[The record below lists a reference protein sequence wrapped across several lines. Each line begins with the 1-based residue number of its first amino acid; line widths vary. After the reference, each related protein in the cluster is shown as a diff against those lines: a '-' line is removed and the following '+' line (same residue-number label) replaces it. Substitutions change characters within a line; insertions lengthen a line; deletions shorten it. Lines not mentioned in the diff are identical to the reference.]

1 MHLPDGFIDT
11 RTALATAGAAA
22 LGLGYAAR
30 AVRRALPPRRVPLLG
45 LVAATVFAAQMLNF
59 PVAGGTSG
67 HLVGGMLAAVLLG
80 PSAGVLVIASVLI
93 VQCLLFADGGLLALG
108 ANIFNMGIAG
118 TAAAYGIYWVIR
130 RVATG
135 LEGQLAAAAFAAW
148 CSVVLAAMAAAVELA
163 LSGTVPFGV
172 VLPAM
177 AGIHMLIGIGEA
189 VITALVLASVAAARP
204 ELLRTGRESAEP
216 TASGLIVYGL
226 ALAIGLALFTSPF
239 ASAWPDGLEKVTAAL
254 GFGATAGKPVVPAP
268 FAGYAVPGI
277 GSPAGATPLA
287 GACGTVF
294 MFFFAFLLARIVAPK
309 EAGRRGTA
317 GDP

>member
-45 LVAATVFAAQMLNF
+45 LTAAFVFAAQMLNF

-67 HLVGGMLAAVLLG
+67 HLVGGVLAAVLLG

-118 TAAAYGIYWVIR
+118 TAAAYGIYWVIS

-135 LEGQLAAAAFAAW
+135 LEGQLAASAFAAW
-148 CSVVLAAMAAAVELA
+148 CSVVLAATACAAELA
-163 LSGTVPFGV
+163 LSGTVRFGV
-172 VLPAM
+172 ALPAM

-189 VITALVLASVAAARP
+189 VITALVLASIAAARP
-204 ELLRTGRESAEP
+204 ELLRKARDPAEP
-216 TASGLIVYGL
+216 AASGMIAYGL
-226 ALAIGLALFTSPF
+226 ALAIGLALFVSPF
-239 ASAWPDGLEKVTAAL
+239 ASAWPDGLAKVAATL
-254 GFGATAGKPVVPAP
+254 GFGPAAAKPVGVTPL
-268 FAGYAVPGI
+268 AGYVLPGI
-277 GSPAGATPLA
+277 GSPTVATALA
-287 GACGTVF
+287 GACGTVI
-294 MFFFAFLLARIVAPK
+294 MFFFAFFLARIVAPK
-309 EAGRRGTA
+309 EAGRPGAA
-317 GDP
+317 GDR